1 MSLMSRF
8 LLVAVA
14 AAASANAAPAFL
26 QQKHQLSNRGPET
39 VTAMAGLEGEAC
51 GEDEYKRYK
60 TVVCSIEES
69 CKCTG
74 TVCELEWC
82 SKYVHEWKK
91 EFGACLL
98 KGCGEGEPKEDFDV
112 FIR

>member
-1 MSLMSRF
+1 MSLTRCLVVALVA
-8 LLVAVA
+8 LLAVA
-14 AAASANAAPAFL
+14 ADASSL
-26 QQKHQLSNRGPET
+26 KHKGKGPDT
-39 VTAMAGLEGEAC
+39 ATAMAGLEGEAC

-60 TVVCSIEES
+60 TVVCSIES
-69 CKCTG
+69 ACKCAG

-98 KGCGEGEPKEDFDV
+98 KGCGEEQPAEQ
-112 FIR
+112 